1 MTGANERR
9 AADWLAGG
17 NRSELAT
24 ERIFAAAAELIRE
37 QGFDRFNAD
46 DVAARAGCSRAT
58 LYRYVG
64 GKSAIHEGLLSR
76 GAASVASQV
85 ATAVESLH
93 GDERIVESILVAV
106 DAIRSD
112 AAMSHGL
119 AAARANGIDEYL
131 VSSPLLP
138 RTALELAGL
147 DPEGQESQW
156 VVRIVLMLL
165 AWPLADRAAERR
177 MVESFV
183 SS

>member
-1 MTGANERR
+1 VTGVNERR

-17 NRSELAT
+17 NRRELAT

-37 QGFDRFNAD
+37 QGFDRFSAD
-46 DVAARAGCSRAT
+46 DVASRAGCSRAT

-64 GKSAIHEGLLSR
+64 GKSAIREGLLSR

-85 ATAVESLH
+85 AAAVESLR

-106 DAIRSD
+106 DAIRAD

-147 DPEGQESQW
+147 DPEGQQSQW

-183 SS
+183 SA

>member
-1 MTGANERR
+1 MTGVNERR

-17 NRSELAT
+17 NRRELAT

-46 DVAARAGCSRAT
+46 DVASRAGCSRAT

-64 GKSAIHEGLLSR
+64 GKSAIREGLLSR

-85 ATAVESLH
+85 AAAVESLR

-106 DAIRSD
+106 DAIRAD

-147 DPEGQESQW
+147 DPEGQQSQW

-165 AWPLADRAAERR
+165 AWPLADRADERR

-183 SS
+183 CS

>member
-1 MTGANERR
+1 
-9 AADWLAGG
+9 
-17 NRSELAT
+17 
-24 ERIFAAAAELIRE
+24 
-37 QGFDRFNAD
+37 
-46 DVAARAGCSRAT
+46 
-58 LYRYVG
+58 
-64 GKSAIHEGLLSR
+64 
-76 GAASVASQV
+76 
-85 ATAVESLH
+85 
-93 GDERIVESILVAV
+93 
-106 DAIRSD
+106 
-112 AAMSHGL
+112 MSHGL

-138 RTALELAGL
+138 LTALELAGL